1 MSWTP
6 AWSMLALT
14 GNVGDF
20 VDSLLHTYSQAADD
34 IKGNATLDAA
44 LMDKLSKQAEDFS
57 NAVQETIIVDD
68 TGTITET
75 EPAKAISYLCI

>member
-1 MSWTP
+1 
-6 AWSMLALT
+6 MLALT

-34 IKGNATLDAA
+34 IKDKDTLDAA

-57 NAVQETIIVDD
+57 NSVQETIVVD
-68 TGTITET
+68 GTET
-75 EPAKAISYLCI
+75 ESAVAMSYRCT